1 MRHGRGAAR
10 SGPATDGRN
19 IGVYVTRDDLLGTLS
34 VMQILGGMGN
44 SHRGY
49 VGYEGKDFQK
59 N

>member
-10 SGPATDGRN
+10 SGPAPDERN
-19 IGVYVTRDDLLGTLS
+19 ISVYGTRGDLLGTLS
-34 VMQILGGMGN
+34 VNQILGGMGN

-49 VGYEGKDFQK
+49 VGYEGEDFQK